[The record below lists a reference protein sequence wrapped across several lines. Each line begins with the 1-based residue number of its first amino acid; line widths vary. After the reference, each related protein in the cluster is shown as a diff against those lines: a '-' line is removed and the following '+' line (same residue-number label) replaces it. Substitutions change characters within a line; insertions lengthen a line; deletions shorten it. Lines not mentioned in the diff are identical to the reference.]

1 MVLMLSFSLSIYYA
15 VSSSHGKL
23 AQNNVKSISRIAKKN
38 FRTRRAILPISCLP
52 HCVIIGAVPH
62 AMNGHCD
69 KW

>member
-1 MVLMLSFSLSIYYA
+1 LNAFILLSIYYA

-23 AQNNVKSISRIAKKN
+23 AQNSAQSISHLANI
-38 FRTRRAILPISCLP
+38 FFSSRAILPISWLP

-62 AMNGHCD
+62 AMSGHCD